1 MTTTAASKSEVA
13 YKWLRSRI
21 TGHMFSPGYRLVL
34 GSIAEDLKMSVVP
47 VREAIRQLAGRGVL
61 ASRQGAG
68 VFVTALDAPEDWD
81 AVLRKAG
88 IAAVIEARIAIETEA
103 AALAAVRRTPADLR
117 SIRRAL
123 ADRGAQRSDIESH
136 VDADTAF
143 HRTIVAASH
152 NPVLLDL
159 FDSFTPRLRES
170 MIEML
175 RLRREFGDDADHD
188 AHAEQVEA
196 IADRDE
202 SAASARSRAHLLA
215 LRDALA

>member
-1 MTTTAASKSEVA
+1 M
-13 YKWLRSRI
+13 
-21 TGHMFSPGYRLVL
+21 
-34 GSIAEDLKMSVVP
+34 
-47 VREAIRQLAGRGVL
+47 REAIRQLAGRGVL

-170 MIEML
+170 MIAML